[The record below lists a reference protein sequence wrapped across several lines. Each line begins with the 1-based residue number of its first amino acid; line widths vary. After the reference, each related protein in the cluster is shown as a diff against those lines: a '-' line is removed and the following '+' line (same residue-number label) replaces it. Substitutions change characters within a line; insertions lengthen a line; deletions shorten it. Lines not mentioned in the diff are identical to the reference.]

1 MSWIAVG
8 MTVVSAVGTGISVYG
23 QQQAAKAVEYTADYN
38 ADLARQQAMHETEV
52 ANENARR
59 KTRENARIMGL
70 QREAIAASGLV
81 VAGTP
86 LAILGESVMTLQR
99 DIMDMGYEA
108 AARANQLQSAAA
120 MGLSEARNTAG
131 AMRTAALGTQISGDA
146 SAAGGFLKAKGY
158 Y

>member
-1 MSWIAVG
+1 MSWISVG
-8 MTVVSAVGTGISVYG
+8 MAVVSAVGTGISVAG
-23 QQQAAKAVEYTADYN
+23 QQQAAKGAEYTAQYN
-38 ADLARQQAMHETEV
+38 ADLARQQALHETDV

-70 QREAIAASGLV
+70 QNEAIAASGL
-81 VAGTP
+81 APSGTP

-99 DIMDMGYEA
+99 DILDMGYEA
-108 AARANQLQSAAA
+108 AARSTQLQSAAT
-120 MGLSEARNTAG
+120 MGISEARNTAG
-131 AMRTAALGTQISGDA
+131 AMRTAALGTRISGEA